1 MYSIVPYS
9 KELDLDNFYQTAKE
23 RGFKNNESEH
33 AFVGTLQNESK
44 WNAWILYCNTKPVG
58 SVAAHSFDTV
68 MGPNSYRIAART
80 CVFTDMLEGSYAN
93 RLRNIDVITKHQNP
107 TSQYL
112 IPVCIDWTPPD
123 ARLFITSNE
132 NEFGTQSKVHRIFF
146 PALERLG
153 QVKKVGEGPYRGTI
167 QTIWE
172 LDRWK
177 FLKALEEYPRWPLS
191 YNII

>member
-9 KELDLDNFYQTAKE
+9 KDLDLKAFYETAKA

-33 AFVGTLQNESK
+33 AFVGTLKNEKS
-44 WNAWILYCNTKPVG
+44 WNAWVLYCNDRAVG
-58 SVAAHSFDTV
+58 SVAAHSFDNV
-68 MGPNSYRIAART
+68 MGPNTYRIAART

-107 TSQYL
+107 TSQFL
-112 IPVCIDWTPPD
+112 IPACISWTPDD

-153 QVKKVGEGPYRGTI
+153 QVSKVGEGEYRGTI
-167 QTIWE
+167 QTVWE
-172 LDRWK
+172 LHKWK
-177 FLKALEEYPRWPLS
+177 FLKALYENERWPIR
-191 YNII
+191 YF